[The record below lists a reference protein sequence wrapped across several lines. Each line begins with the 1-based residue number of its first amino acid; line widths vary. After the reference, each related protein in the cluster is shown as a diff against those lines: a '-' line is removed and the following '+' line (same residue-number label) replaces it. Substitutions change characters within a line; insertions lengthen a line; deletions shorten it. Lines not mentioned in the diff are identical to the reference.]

1 MGCPLEQANTEF
13 LATAGSYSKC
23 WHQEKQGRVWYLDL
37 CFHLQTVN
45 AQHSQLLCWWLIELR
60 SKRDIISRGL
70 AALWKCWNL
79 PSNGVHHNHQSDR
92 GGQEFFS
99 YWKVHFKSLSTKN
112 WTDLGVKKQQAYY
125 AFSYSFQTLLH
136 PAKPLHGFDRFPL
149 LLLPS
154 HFHAGSSPSPQ
165 LDLPSILKP
174 KALPDET
181 LLFTFW
187 LCSVFKYSPRWFSQT
202 LEHVGLLFKWK
213 SLVSHWRVISF
224 LNSNHSC
231 SHGKR

>member
-1 MGCPLEQANTEF
+1 MVCITTTKVTEMARSAS
-13 LATAGSYSKC
+13 AT
-23 WHQEKQGRVWYLDL
+23 ER
-37 CFHLQTVN
+37 F
-45 AQHSQLLCWWLIELR
+45 
-60 SKRDIISRGL
+60 ISRVL
-70 AALWKCWNL
+70 APKTEQILVLKSSKPIMPFLTAFRHSCIQLN
-79 PSNGVHHNHQSDR
+79 PSMD
-92 GGQEFFS
+92 
-99 YWKVHFKSLSTKN
+99 L
-112 WTDLGVKKQQAYY
+112 TD
-125 AFSYSFQTLLH
+125 S
-136 PAKPLHGFDRFPL
+136 PL

-187 LCSVFKYSPRWFSQT
+187 LCSVFKYSPRWFCQT

>member
-92 GGQEFFS
+92 DGQECFS

-136 PAKPLHGFDRFPL
+136 PAKPLHGFDRFPPPTSAFPFSCRQ
-149 LLLPS
+149 LP
-154 HFHAGSSPSPQ
+154 FSSAR
-165 LDLPSILKP
+165 L
-174 KALPDET
+174 ALHLEAEST
-181 LLFTFW
+181 AWWNSSLYFLAV
-187 LCSVFKYSPRWFSQT
+187 LCV
-202 LEHVGLLFKWK
+202 
-213 SLVSHWRVISF
+213 
-224 LNSNHSC
+224 
-231 SHGKR
+231 